1 MSCSAGDEG
10 ADGSVSVTL
19 VSDAPDRVDLVAD
32 GGRVTLETLLV
43 RVAVGVVLMFPSLVG
58 GVEGEGTSAIVVV
71 VVVFIFLEFGTIGTD
86 VANFAAVVAGGL
98 LLPFVLALV
107 LFAFSFLGKSNTGF
121 IRCWRIRFPT
131 LVFIDQVIGQNKV
144 LRVVVVS
151 FSEGILQLF

>member
-1 MSCSAGDEG
+1 LSCSAGDEG

-71 VVVFIFLEFGTIGTD
+71 VVV
-86 VANFAAVVAGGL
+86 VVVA
-98 LLPFVLALV
+98 
-107 LFAFSFLGKSNTGF
+107 
-121 IRCWRIRFPT
+121 
-131 LVFIDQVIGQNKV
+131 
-144 LRVVVVS
+144 VVVVIIEQRGAQIPG
-151 FSEGILQLF
+151 SEPHPYPGLSPQ

>member
-71 VVVFIFLEFGTIGTD
+71 VVV
-86 VANFAAVVAGGL
+86 VA
-98 LLPFVLALV
+98 
-107 LFAFSFLGKSNTGF
+107 
-121 IRCWRIRFPT
+121 
-131 LVFIDQVIGQNKV
+131 
-144 LRVVVVS
+144 VVVVIIEQRGAQIPG
-151 FSEGILQLF
+151 SEPHPYPGLSPQ